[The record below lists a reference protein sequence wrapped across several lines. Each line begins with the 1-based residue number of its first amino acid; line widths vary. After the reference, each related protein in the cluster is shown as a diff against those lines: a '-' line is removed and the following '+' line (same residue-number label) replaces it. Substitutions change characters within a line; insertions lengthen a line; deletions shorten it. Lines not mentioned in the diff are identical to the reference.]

1 MKRTMSAAYYS
12 KIYDWFSNQQIK
24 TSESEHVSTHRGTSS
39 MKSEDAFES
48 SKNSL
53 NMYMSPPSN
62 RTVLS
67 KEQDC
72 NTNKKRNTKNEI
84 KWIEDNIDTF
94 IISKTNLSDRSSK
107 VYRNVLED
115 FNKFL
120 LSIDPAAVLK
130 YLRWKFNLDSNLE
143 DKNIILQETAL
154 KYLAILTQYFR
165 LKSSNLWLKDYD
177 KILFDFIK
185 SVNFQYDFFTIAKL
199 F

>member
-24 TSESEHVSTHRGTSS
+24 TSESEHASTHRGTSS

-120 LSIDPAAVLK
+120 LSIDQAAVLK

-154 KYLAILTQYFR
+154 KYLAILTLFFR
-165 LKSSNLWLKDYD
+165 FLDWNIQIIFS
-177 KILFDFIK
+177 IK
-185 SVNFQYDFFTIAKL
+185 YYLMKV
-199 F
+199 